1 MCHSSDCCDVKCH
14 SSDVKRHSSDVNCH
28 SSTENPLLSRHKRDT
43 SSSCDV
49 RRHSSDVNC
58 HNSDVKRH
66 SSDVRR
72 HSMTTTTPTDADVT
86 SYSCA
91 DGGWLPS
98 VHHGSGLVLPD
109 CAAAAAATA
118 AGRWM
123 SAADTCCYLYDSH
136 AVNVVDKLT
145 RSADAPSLLDAS
157 PSTLLQPPAAQV
169 CRQALQRLLTCDFH
183 LHVT

>member
-1 MCHSSDCCDVKCH
+1 MNVACRLRCRRSVDGRRTSKLRSS
-14 SSDVKRHSSDVNCH
+14 H
-28 SSTENPLLSRHKRDT
+28 SSTENPLLTRHKRDT

-49 RRHSSDVNC
+49 RRHSSDVKCHGSDVKRHGSDVNCHSSDVSC

-66 SSDVRR
+66 S
-72 HSMTTTTPTDADVT
+72 MTTTMTPTDADVT

-109 CAAAAAATA
+109 CAAAATA

-145 RSADAPSLLDAS
+145 SSVDAPTLLDAS
-157 PSTLLQPPAAQV
+157 PSTLPQPPAAQV
-169 CRQALQRLLTCDFH
+169 C
-183 LHVT
+183 